1 MQLRNAGMAKIN
13 VSLGGLGSAFII
25 TTPTL
30 DSMVWWET
38 CFRSIISRIVV
49 LRLTSSWDLELDLG
63 ELIPSNL
70 WNNSNAKGRYVATGH
85 HTSLPASIKDD
96 WLQCP

>member
-1 MQLRNAGMAKIN
+1 MAKIN

-25 TTPTL
+25 ITTPTS

-38 CFRSIISRIVV
+38 CFRITSRIVV
-49 LRLTSSWDLELDLG
+49 LKLTSSCYLELDLG

-70 WNNSNAKGRYVATGH
+70 WNNSNVTGRCVATGH